1 MSFLWA
7 ILIGGLVGWVAS
19 LIMKS
24 DGQQGLVLNIVIG
37 VVGGVVGR
45 LLFGLVGLGPQNFIG
60 SLVVGIV
67 GAVAL
72 IWALRQFKVLR

>member
-45 LLFGLVGLGPQNFIG
+45 LLLGLGPQNFIG